1 MRLLLRNMRKNME
14 EGRSDVKGKPHVH
27 TRCQARETVNPI
39 TESEINALL
48 QETERIIDKL
58 RITA

>member
-1 MRLLLRNMRKNME
+1 ME

-48 QETERIIDKL
+48 QETERIIVENKSDGQAM
-58 RITA
+58 RFNRP